1 MSFLGND
8 IRSSEKTFQLM
19 NQLSGR
25 AGREVKN
32 STVYLQTFEP
42 ENQTLKSICDK
53 NILAFYENEI
63 KFRERSN
70 LPPFT
75 KLIAFIISGKNRFDV
90 DECARILKNKIPKM
104 KDALLLG
111 PVSASISLIKG
122 KYRSRLLLKYPH
134 EAFPQKFL
142 KDWLKTIKIKK
153 NISLTVDVDPINFK

>member
-1 MSFLGND
+1 
-8 IRSSEKTFQLM
+8 M

-42 ENQTLKSICDK
+42 ENQTLKSICDQ

-63 KFRERSN
+63 SFRERSN

-122 KYRSRLLLKYPH
+122 KYRSRLLLKYPQ
-134 EAFPQKFL
+134 EVFPQKFL